1 LTTQAPPDAIN
12 ERTEVLYGQQNVVNA
27 VLQFTSKARSRI
39 DACVDYTRPLLAVEI
54 EQLRKAF
61 LNAKR
66 RGVRLRYVTEITKD
80 NVPYCKELLK
90 MVDEL
95 RHIEGIRGNFYV
107 NKTQY
112 IAPATPTWYPRI
124 RHTRE

>member
-1 LTTQAPPDAIN
+1 MQYYNLYLKRMRFIAYIDYSRPFLAI
-12 ERTEVLYGQQNVVNA
+12 
-27 VLQFTSKARSRI
+27 
-39 DACVDYTRPLLAVEI
+39 EI
-54 EQLRKAF
+54 EELKKAF
-61 LNAKR
+61 SMQR
-66 RGVRLRYVTEITKD
+66 EEESDRYVTEITKD

-112 IAPATPTWYPRI
+112 IAPATSTWYRGYVTSGNNTCFTIESLSHIPQA
-124 RHTRE
+124 